1 MGTRSGL
8 RALAAIAALSAG
20 THASGT
26 DVDLPLP
33 TRDGPILFD
42 DLSNASGG
50 PVDFGSPRS
59 DVEKATCAF
68 FDADGDGWD
77 DLVTLAGGGEGCRF
91 FLNRPDGNGGRTFVA
106 APAGNG
112 LSDGAPVGR
121 DGASITVAD
130 VDGDGDQD
138 VYIGCGFNA
147 TLPVHSGRNMLLL
160 NDGTGRF
167 TNVALALGLAD
178 GDNTTAAC
186 VFFDMDLDGDL
197 DLLTCNTRFKSMGKA
212 GDGKVHLFRNRL
224 SEDGTLGFVDESDA
238 RGVAEA
244 DTGTQTAIWNV
255 LATDYDGDGDPDL
268 VIGHDVN
275 GPTRLLR
282 NDGTGHFTDVSDAA
296 GSGAGDDQSPS
307 TFGDDSENAM
317 GASSADI
324 DNDGDLDLYVSNI
337 AVDAPAA
344 GDRHNPLYVNQGDG
358 TFTDL
363 ARSRG
368 VPGGTVGWGVTFA
381 DFDLDGWI
389 DLYVA
394 GGDTWGESRQS
405 VRPWLYRNLGG
416 GTFADVWSGSGMR
429 HDVPLHRESGT
440 ASADFDRDGRPD
452 LLVTRG
458 DREGASP
465 YLYRNVSDTHGRHW
479 IEVRLVG
486 NGTTTNRDAIGAKLR
501 VHPRDATGAR
511 IAGLAQLREVV
522 GGDSRSS
529 RSSLDQHAGLGPDA
543 VSADLEIE
551 WPRAGEI
558 ASRRA
563 VYVDV
568 PIDALVVVTEA
579 PRTEVWRLAAEAATT
594 VPDVRATVV
603 ACSGIGAPDP
613 LTSLRV
619 ESGPGWLAAGPWDGG
634 RTLRATPSRVTE
646 VTSFPAVV
654 VADAQNAASDAESR
668 QALTVRVV
676 PAPSFRA
683 VHRRCRHGIVV
694 FGDHLDVAGLV
705 FAIDGMPLRLRD
717 VRAHRRAGGVTE
729 QRALLRMPRT
739 LARSLGKGR
748 HDLVATE
755 PVAGFIAVAEIPK
768 R

>member
-317 GASSADI
+317 GAASADI
-324 DNDGDLDLYVSNI
+324 DNDGDLDIYVSDI
-337 AVDAPAA
+337 R
-344 GDRHNPLYVNQGDG
+344 GNPLYVNQGDG
-358 TFTDL
+358 TFTEL
-363 ARSRG
+363 SESRG
-368 VPGGTVGWGVTFA
+368 AAGGTVAWGTTFA
-381 DFDLDGWI
+381 DFDLDGWV

-394 GGDTWGESRQS
+394 GGDIWGMHRPN
-405 VRPWLYRNLGG
+405 VRAWLYRNTGG
-416 GTFADVWSGSGMR
+416 GSFTDVWGGSGMR
-429 HDVPLHRESGT
+429 HDEPLHREDGT

-452 LLVTRG
+452 LVVVRSE
-458 DREGASP
+458 RAGAPP
-465 YLYRNVSDTHGRHW
+465 YLYHNVSDTAGRHW
-479 IEVRLVG
+479 LEVRLAG
-486 NGTTTNRDAIGAKLR
+486 NGTTTNRDAIGAKVR
-501 VHPRDATGAR
+501 VYPRDASGAR
-511 IAGLAQLREVV
+511 IAGLTQLREVS
-522 GGDSRSS
+522 GGDGRGS
-529 RSSLDQHAGLGPDA
+529 RSSLVQHVGLGADA

-551 WPRAGEI
+551 WPRAGDL
-558 ASRRA
+558 ASRRESYSGVPLDTLVTVA
-563 VYVDV
+563 EGPRTHVFRLDATATLDV
-568 PIDALVVVTEA
+568 PDG
-579 PRTEVWRLAAEAATT
+579 RTAVS
-594 VPDVRATVV
+594 
-603 ACSGIGAPDP
+603 ACSGAGGPDA
-613 LTSLRV
+613 LTSLSV
-619 ESGPGWLAAGPWDGG
+619 ESGPAWLAAGPWEDGW
-634 RTLRATPSRVTE
+634 TLRTTPPRVTE
-646 VTSFPAVV
+646 IVPAPAVL
-654 VADAQNAASDAESR
+654 VAHSQGAAGDPESR
-668 QALTVRVV
+668 QALTVRIV
-676 PAPSFRA
+676 PAPLI
-683 VHRRCRHGIVV
+683 RRVQRGAGRRLVV
-694 FGDHLDVAGLV
+694 DGDHLDVAGLTFSIGGRKCQIRSV
-705 FAIDGMPLRLRD
+705 RPQLRD
-717 VRAHRRAGGVTE
+717 DGLDE
-729 QRALLRMPRT
+729 QRAVLRIPRASVKLLRR
-739 LARSLGKGR
+739 GV
-748 HDLVATE
+748 HDIVATE
-755 PVAGFIAVAEIPK
+755 PVASFAASAPIPK